1 MNYTRPT
8 FVLIWLILI
17 SFFLTV
23 SGSLFGRFAAA
34 TSDEET
40 PVVLADMDPNVPERG
55 DRPWFSPDYSNQ
67 ENALGYG
74 AGAFAILPGMEERVS
89 FWIDIYSELTTDQGL
104 LHDSRYVHIVY
115 EKVDFTD
122 IQVQTDLTDVQ
133 KVRARRKRVNEAKKV
148 VTERLHRLEKL
159 SSPAGLDGEDLR
171 YWYMFAKVDEKNKF
185 KEASTKGRLRFQLGQ
200 KDRFLQGIH
209 YSGRYLRQMERIF
222 REAGLPIELTR
233 IPFVESSFNLKARSR
248 AGASGIWQ
256 FMRYTGRQFLKIN
269 WSVDERNDPIR
280 ATEAAAR
287 LLKINYGM
295 LESWPLAVTAYNH
308 GPAGMRRLVQ
318 KEQTSNLVDLLDVRK
333 GRFGFASANFY
344 ASFLAALE
352 VEKNAK
358 KYFKEPMWMAEHSRE
373 MIKLNR
379 NVNHQGLLDIFGG
392 DVEQA
397 RYFNPHV
404 HSYVWRGW
412 RVVREG
418 NFIFVPP
425 GEKEKSL
432 ARIDTLKDQKP
443 EVMDGEKYRVQR
455 GDTLSDIAQRF
466 GVTVRAIINA
476 NEISNPR
483 ALRAGQKITI
493 PK

>member
-1 MNYTRPT
+1 
-8 FVLIWLILI
+8 
-17 SFFLTV
+17 
-23 SGSLFGRFAAA
+23 
-34 TSDEET
+34 
-40 PVVLADMDPNVPERG
+40 
-55 DRPWFSPDYSNQ
+55 
-67 ENALGYG
+67 
-74 AGAFAILPGMEERVS
+74 
-89 FWIDIYSELTTDQGL
+89 
-104 LHDSRYVHIVY
+104 
-115 EKVDFTD
+115 
-122 IQVQTDLTDVQ
+122 
-133 KVRARRKRVNEAKKV
+133 
-148 VTERLHRLEKL
+148 
-159 SSPAGLDGEDLR
+159 
-171 YWYMFAKVDEKNKF
+171 
-185 KEASTKGRLRFQLGQ
+185 
-200 KDRFLQGIH
+200 
-209 YSGRYLRQMERIF
+209 
-222 REAGLPIELTR
+222 
-233 IPFVESSFNLKARSR
+233 
-248 AGASGIWQ
+248 
-256 FMRYTGRQFLKIN
+256 MRYTGRQFLKIN

-425 GEKEKSL
+425 GEKEK
-432 ARIDTLKDQKP
+432 
-443 EVMDGEKYRVQR
+443 V
-455 GDTLSDIAQRF
+455 
-466 GVTVRAIINA
+466 
-476 NEISNPR
+476 
-483 ALRAGQKITI
+483 
-493 PK
+493 